1 VVFPASNTV
10 NLILDDDVSEAVAA
24 GNFHLYAAT
33 TVDEALELFT
43 GVPAADI
50 YERVARQL
58 EEFDHALDER
68 DSYSD

>member
-1 VVFPASNTV
+1 
-10 NLILDDDVSEAVAA
+10 
-24 GNFHLYAAT
+24 
-33 TVDEALELFT
+33 VDEALELFT